1 MRPIAEKSC
10 TYLRRSKVTLELW
23 GCRGVETTQALR
35 RIYPP
40 VLCCSIYLISASAE
54 SFARQLVGTR
64 SCRQRFAPNLIE
76 PHKKGHKLF
85 TTCSSRHARSTSVWS
100 SEFKKKKKKK
110 EIALCFR
117 AMNANYRWGRK
128 TDGDDKQKTPLHIK
142 VAAERVGIFSFS
154 LFSLL
159 LSLALSLYYA
169 SSTCLAAATAVP

>member
-40 VLCCSIYLISASAE
+40 VLCCTIYLISASAE

-100 SEFKKKKKKK
+100 SEFKKKKEKKRNRPLFPSNECKLQMGK
-110 EIALCFR
+110 ENRRRRQTKNTFA
-117 AMNANYRWGRK
+117 Y
-128 TDGDDKQKTPLHIK
+128 
-142 VAAERVGIFSFS
+142 
-154 LFSLL
+154 
-159 LSLALSLYYA
+159 
-169 SSTCLAAATAVP
+169 